1 MHLLLGR
8 LLSNQR
14 SLLCLGRLLLQR
26 LLLWLELLKRI
37 WSSND
42 RLRQRWLLLVHMS
55 RGRCLLVELLWHRLS
70 LVQHWNL
77 ALLGSLLDGC
87 GWHLRCM
94 LLNHLRI
101 DRLLML
107 QRNLLVGSLG
117 LRLRGQRDRLGGG
130 LLEGLGLLLL
140 GDWQRL
146 RLVTLLRLSHAD
158 RLIPLIAM
166 LSESLLL
173 LLVRLILRMRVLRCL
188 MLHDLLRYLLWLL
201 HNMM

>member
-1 MHLLLGR
+1 
-8 LLSNQR
+8 
-14 SLLCLGRLLLQR
+14 
-26 LLLWLELLKRI
+26 
-37 WSSND
+37 
-42 RLRQRWLLLVHMS
+42 
-55 RGRCLLVELLWHRLS
+55 
-70 LVQHWNL
+70 
-77 ALLGSLLDGC
+77 
-87 GWHLRCM
+87 
-94 LLNHLRI
+94 
-101 DRLLML
+101 ML

-188 MLHDLLRYLLWLL
+188 MLHDLLRYLLLLL
-201 HNMM
+201 HNMV